1 MPDRVYLD
9 TRTGYDQ
16 WSTIYDTEGNPLL
29 ILEEPVVRQWVG
41 DPSGLRVADVGCGT
55 GRHTVWLA
63 QAGASVDAY
72 DFSKGMMA
80 KALKKLG
87 GSEVRFH
94 EHDLTC
100 PFPAADEMFDLTMFA
115 LVGDH
120 IEDLDAAFRELHRI
134 TKAGG
139 QVIFSVLHPAMNLI
153 GITARFINPES
164 GKEVRV
170 EAYEHTY
177 GDYVIAVLRSGLQI
191 VEIVERN
198 VDDALVAQSPRA
210 EKYMGWPLLL
220 AMNLRKKV

>member
-9 TRTGYDQ
+9 TQTGYDQ

-94 EHDLTC
+94 EHDLTR
-100 PFPAADEMFDLTMFA
+100 PLPAADEMFDLTMFA
-115 LVGDH
+115 LVADH
-120 IEDLDAAFRELHRI
+120 IKDLDAAFRELHRI
-134 TKAGG
+134 TKPGG

-164 GKEVRV
+164 GEEVRV

-177 GDYVIAVLRSGLQI
+177 GEYVIAVLRSGLRI
-191 VEIVERN
+191 VEIVERH
-198 VDDALVAQSPRA
+198 VDDPLVVQSPRA